1 MMRRLLSD
9 DYYGIFSPRGELEAV
24 DTTLFLAECSA
35 RNLSPNPNQPN
46 RHVTRVEIWL
56 PDDGT
61 AAQAAPDQPAS
72 PDASLERAA

>member
-1 MMRRLLSD
+1 MRRLLSD

-24 DTTLFLAECSA
+24 DTTIHLAECSA
-35 RNLSPNPNQPN
+35 ANLSPNPNFPN
-46 RHVTRVEIWL
+46 RIVMRVEIWL

-61 AAQAAPDQPAS
+61 AAQAASDQPAS